1 MHVKMDVIKDF
12 IGLITRLPL
21 IYFGGLNLLT
31 IFWFGFSLDV
41 TKFILFF
48 VLSVIL
54 LFIGFVP
61 KRKLDNE
68 RLMLLY
74 KISLV
79 IGIIISLIMLYVT
92 FGGIYMEQRDGY
104 EYAII
109 LISCFIQIVDKIIQK
124 NKAYI

>member
-1 MHVKMDVIKDF
+1 MDVIKDF

-124 NKAYI
+124 NKANI

>member
-1 MHVKMDVIKDF
+1 MDAIKNF
-12 IGLITRLPL
+12 LGLITRLPL

-104 EYAII
+104 EHAII
-109 LISCFIQIVDKIIQK
+109 LISCIIQIVDKNFLK
-124 NKAYI
+124 GKAVTS

>member
-1 MHVKMDVIKDF
+1 MDVIKDF

-41 TKFILFF
+41 TKFILLF

-124 NKAYI
+124 NKANI